1 MATNNNSLWDMSD
14 EKHIKDFI
22 DYLQAATSNNQIII
36 AGLVLLLR
44 EVENKRNHI
53 AAVDYCDNVIQHL
66 FEWTMDCDEA
76 RRNYVKG
83 LKTRKVNEFIN

>member
-1 MATNNNSLWDMSD
+1 MKTNNNSLWNMSD

-36 AGLVLLLR
+36 AGLVLLLK
-44 EVENKRNHI
+44 EVENRRNHI
-53 AAVDYCDNVIQHL
+53 DAIDYCDGVIQHL

-76 RRNYVKG
+76 RRNYVEG
-83 LKTRKVNEFIN
+83 LKTRKVNEFTN

>member
-1 MATNNNSLWDMSD
+1 MKTNNNSLWNMND

-36 AGLVLLLR
+36 AGLVLLLK
-44 EVENKRNHI
+44 EVENRRNHI
-53 AAVDYCDNVIQHL
+53 AAIDYCDSVIQHL
-66 FEWTMDCDEA
+66 FEWTMDCDQA
-76 RRNYVKG
+76 RTNYVEG